1 MKANR
6 KEKVKQQK
14 MECIQKKEAHV
25 PEEKKIPQEQ
35 KKNFEREGQ
44 KGAVTRKLDW
54 AKKQVGYCTVT
65 FFRE

>member
-35 KKNFEREGQ
+35 KKNFEREEQ
-44 KGAVTRKLDW
+44 KGKT
-54 AKKQVGYCTVT
+54 KK
-65 FFRE
+65 